1 MCMLLPQ
8 GRGEREERLTASSA
22 VNAVWQ
28 LLPWNREKPLAEVTV
43 VYVDDTMRI
52 VRDMHEALF
61 VYGETESAA
70 AGPGRRVRRLTRPAV
85 RPSLPL
91 LTKGDIET

>member
-1 MCMLLPQ
+1 M
-8 GRGEREERLTASSA
+8 
-22 VNAVWQ
+22 NAVWQ

-52 VRDMHEALF
+52 VRDMHGALF
-61 VYGETESAA
+61 VYGEYNRR
-70 AGPGRRVRRLTRPAV
+70 PRRRVRRLTLPAV